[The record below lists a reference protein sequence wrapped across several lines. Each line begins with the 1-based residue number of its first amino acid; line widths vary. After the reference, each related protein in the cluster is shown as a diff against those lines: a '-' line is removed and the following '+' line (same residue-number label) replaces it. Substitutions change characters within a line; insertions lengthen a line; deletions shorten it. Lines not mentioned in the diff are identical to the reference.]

1 METGNEHAAL
11 CILAKLTKMDDSL
24 SYNILDA
31 DAVDPER
38 VDKRMVELD
47 SKPGKYRHVDHAVVD
62 FMLIGLFHD
71 FVLRRRVEREN
82 FLNGKITQ
90 AGGELQCRSRQNG
103 AAAVVRRNSSAVGF
117 RRRADVER
125 LHNAA
130 AGTRVRLHHVDRTR
144 FEKPPEPIARIQP
157 FSGGQR
163 NIDFIPVG
171 DDSE

>member
-117 RRRADVER
+117 RRCAEIAAHIAAFDV
-125 LHNAA
+125 LGNGAA
-130 AGTRVRLHHVDRTR
+130 LRQPDFFGHCARRV
-144 FEKPPEPIARIQP
+144 FQSPPEQSVHLQHGRPAA
-157 FSGGQR
+157 
-163 NIDFIPVG
+163 
-171 DDSE
+171 

>member
-62 FMLIGLFHD
+62 FMLISLFHD
-71 FVLRRRVEREN
+71 FAFGSHHGLR
-82 FLNGKITQ
+82 LAQ
-90 AGGELQCRSRQNG
+90 AHFF
-103 AAAVVRRNSSAVGF
+103 AALHVVI
-117 RRRADVER
+117 
-125 LHNAA
+125 L
-130 AGTRVRLHHVDRTR
+130 
-144 FEKPPEPIARIQP
+144 
-157 FSGGQR
+157 
-163 NIDFIPVG
+163 PVAL
-171 DDSE
+171 EMA